1 VERGRQIGVH
11 RQVHTYLHATD
22 GTDVKG
28 RMPLHACLFIG
39 YIGAV
44 KRRRPHFFTRC
55 IVFT

>member
-44 KRRRPHFFTRC
+44 KRCRPHFLRA
-55 IVFT
+55 V